1 MSQDIPTIQIIDA
14 KNYVGQT
21 VKIGAWLRQ
30 KRGSGKLAFLQLRD
44 GTAFFQAVVAKA
56 DVPESVFELAKGL
69 KQETSL
75 YVTGEIREDAR

>member
-1 MSQDIPTIQIIDA
+1 MVQEIPTIQIIDA

-44 GTAFFQAVVAKA
+44 GSAFFQAVVVKA
-56 DVPESVFELAKGL
+56 DISEALFELAKNL
-69 KQETSL
+69 KQETS
-75 YVTGEIREDAR
+75 